1 MLTLIINATTTKC
14 LLSLL
19 GMRRISAARSKTVST
34 AVEGIHD
41 TKKRAISLLKG
52 DRFLA
57 DANWQIVNKFATVP
71 NPYKVSQKGGCMNIV
86 HNDSATTFH

>member
-14 LLSLL
+14 LLGLL

-71 NPYKVSQKGGCMNIV
+71 NPYKVSQKGGCMHAV